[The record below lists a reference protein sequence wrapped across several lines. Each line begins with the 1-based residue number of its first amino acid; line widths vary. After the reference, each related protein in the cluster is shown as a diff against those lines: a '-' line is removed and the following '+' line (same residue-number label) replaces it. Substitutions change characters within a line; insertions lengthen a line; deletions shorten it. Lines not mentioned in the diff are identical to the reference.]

1 MPKKSTAVIPKI
13 FTIKHRY
20 YMERKLLTS
29 KEAAKY
35 LGISL
40 SFLRKMMMNRIIP
53 MYKPNGKLCYFDP
66 EDLDAYLTSVRIA
79 SQDEI
84 RERANE
90 YLRKSGNQV

>member
-1 MPKKSTAVIPKI
+1 MQ
-13 FTIKHRY
+13 
-20 YMERKLLTS
+20 RKLLTS
-29 KEAAKY
+29 KEAAQY

-66 EDLDAYLTSVRIA
+66 EDLDSYLTSVRIS

-84 RERANE
+84 KARANE
-90 YLRKSGNQV
+90 YLRKTGNHG

>member
-1 MPKKSTAVIPKI
+1 MLKKSTAVIPKI

-66 EDLDAYLTSVRIA
+66 EDLDAYLTSVRIS

-90 YLRKSGNQV
+90 YLRKSGNHA

>member
-1 MPKKSTAVIPKI
+1 MNTQ
-13 FTIKHRY
+13 
-20 YMERKLLTS
+20 RKLLTS
-29 KEAAKY
+29 KEAAQY

-66 EDLDAYLTSVRIA
+66 EDLNAYLTRVRIS

-90 YLRKSGNQV
+90 YLRKSGNHA

>member
-1 MPKKSTAVIPKI
+1 MLKKSTAVIPKI

-66 EDLDAYLTSVRIA
+66 EDLDAYLTSVRIS

-90 YLRKSGNQV
+90 YLRKSGNHV

>member
-66 EDLDAYLTSVRIA
+66 ADLDAYLTSVRIA

-90 YLRKSGNQV
+90 YLRKSGNHP

>member
-40 SFLRKMMMNRIIP
+40 SFLRKMMM
-53 MYKPNGKLCYFDP
+53 KPHHPHVQAKRQTLLF
-66 EDLDAYLTSVRIA
+66 
-79 SQDEI
+79 
-84 RERANE
+84 
-90 YLRKSGNQV
+90 

>member
-1 MPKKSTAVIPKI
+1 MHAKNTRVFPKVSTNIRQYNM
-13 FTIKHRY
+13 H
-20 YMERKLLTS
+20 RKLLTS
-29 KEAAKY
+29 KEAAQY

-66 EDLDAYLTSVRIA
+66 EDLDAYLTSVRIS

-84 RERANE
+84 KERANE
-90 YLRKSGNQV
+90 YLRKSGNHA

>member
-1 MPKKSTAVIPKI
+1 MQ
-13 FTIKHRY
+13 
-20 YMERKLLTS
+20 RKLLTS
-29 KEAAKY
+29 KEAAQY

-66 EDLDAYLTSVRIA
+66 EDLDTYLTSVRIS

-84 RERANE
+84 KARANE
-90 YLRKSGNQV
+90 YLRKTGNHG

>member
-1 MPKKSTAVIPKI
+1 MQ
-13 FTIKHRY
+13 
-20 YMERKLLTS
+20 RKLLTS
-29 KEAAKY
+29 KEAAEY

-66 EDLDAYLTSVRIA
+66 ADLDAYLTSVRIS

-90 YLRKSGNQV
+90 YLRKSGNHV

>member
-29 KEAAKY
+29 KEAAQY

-66 EDLDAYLTSVRIA
+66 KDLDAYLTSVRIS

-90 YLRKSGNQV
+90 YLRKSGNHV

>member
-66 EDLDAYLTSVRIA
+66 ADLDAYLTSVRIA

-90 YLRKSGNQV
+90 YLRKSGNHV

>member
-1 MPKKSTAVIPKI
+1 
-13 FTIKHRY
+13 
-20 YMERKLLTS
+20 MERKLLTS

-66 EDLDAYLTSVRIA
+66 ADLDAYLTSVRI
-79 SQDEI
+79 SSKDEI
-84 RERANE
+84 KERANN
-90 YLRKSGNQV
+90 YLRQNHSHG

>member
-66 EDLDAYLTSVRIA
+66 ADLDAYLTSVRIA

-90 YLRKSGNQV
+90 YLRKSGNHA

>member
-1 MPKKSTAVIPKI
+1 
-13 FTIKHRY
+13 
-20 YMERKLLTS
+20 MERKLLTS

-53 MYKPNGKLCYFDP
+53 MYKPNGQLCYFDP
-66 EDLDAYLTSVRIA
+66 ADLDAYLTSVRIA

-90 YLRKSGNQV
+90 YLRKSGNHV

>member
-1 MPKKSTAVIPKI
+1 MQ
-13 FTIKHRY
+13 
-20 YMERKLLTS
+20 RKLLTS
-29 KEAAKY
+29 KEAAQY

-66 EDLDAYLTSVRIA
+66 SDLDAYLTSVRIA

-84 RERANE
+84 RERTND
-90 YLRKSGNQV
+90 YLRQSRNHG

>member
-1 MPKKSTAVIPKI
+1 MPKKSTAVFPQI
-13 FTIKHRY
+13 FTNKHRY

-29 KEAAKY
+29 KEAAKS

-66 EDLDAYLTSVRIA
+66 ADLDAYLTSVRIA

-90 YLRKSGNQV
+90 YLRKSGNHV